1 MEGPQRPNGKS
12 LRWALGWGVG
22 APQPNANEKSV
33 FCPNPTQPNGI
44 FLKAPPTQRNF
55 EQNLQPCINAQTVFF
70 RNLPYVRLEALENAR
85 VTLRTFVYIM

>member
-1 MEGPQRPNGKS
+1 MEAPQRPNGKS

-44 FLKAPPTQRNF
+44 FLKAP
-55 EQNLQPCINAQTVFF
+55 
-70 RNLPYVRLEALENAR
+70 LPQANSMEFWAKFT
-85 VTLRTFVYIM
+85 TLS

>member
-33 FCPNPTQPNGI
+33 FCPNPTQRDFFESTPT
-44 FLKAPPTQRNF
+44 PTQRNF
-55 EQNLQPCINAQTVFF
+55 GQNLQPCVD
-70 RNLPYVRLEALENAR
+70 L
-85 VTLRTFVYIM
+85 